1 MKQIGIGLLGYG
13 SIGKIHTF
21 SYSQLPLLYPGKLPE
36 IVLEGI
42 CTSNSSTADRA
53 VKEGSF
59 RQGFTDIAELL
70 QQDGVNVVDCCLP
83 NFLHRQAL
91 LQAFDAGK
99 HVYCEKP
106 LALNAEETRQIVAVA
121 RKLGVQVGMTFNF
134 RFVPALMRA
143 KELIDEGLLGKVYS
157 FRAEYF
163 HTGYQNPDRPMSWRM
178 RKELSGGGALVDLG
192 SHVIDLTRHLL
203 GEFAS
208 VRGMVHTYIDR
219 RPAGQGSQDK
229 QRVTVDDA
237 AWLEVRLQS
246 GGIGTIEV
254 SRFATGA
261 LDDLNIE
268 IYGEKAALMFRLMDA
283 NWLYWFDATRS
294 GGPMGGQRGWTR
306 LETVQH
312 YPGATLPPPRSIL
325 GWTRTHAE
333 NQYVFLKAISEGRAP
348 QPGMLDGLRCQLIM
362 DAAYRS
368 AENGNWVDV
377 PLE

>member
-1 MKQIGIGLLGYG
+1 MKQIGIGMLGYG
-13 SIGKIHTF
+13 GIGKIHT
-21 SYSQLPLLYPGKLPE
+21 SCYRQLPLLYPGKLPE
-36 IVLEGI
+36 IVLEAV
-42 CTSNSSTADRA
+42 CTSSPETADRA
-53 VKEGSF
+53 AKEGGF
-59 RQGFTDIAELL
+59 RRGFSDRAELL
-70 QQDGVNVVDCCLP
+70 KQEEVTVVDCCLP
-83 NFLHRQAL
+83 NYLHREAL
-91 LQAFDAGK
+91 LEAFTAGK

-106 LALNAEETRQIVAVA
+106 MAVDAAEARQIAA
-121 RKLGVQVGMTFNF
+121 AAKEHGVQVGVTFNF

-143 KELIDEGLLGKVYS
+143 KQLIDEGMLGKVYS

-192 SHVIDLTRHLL
+192 SHVIDLVRHLL
-203 GEFAS
+203 GEFVSIRAMT
-208 VRGMVHTYIDR
+208 RTFIEK
-219 RPAGQGSQDK
+219 RPAARGSRTK
-229 QRVTVDDA
+229 EPVTVDDA
-237 AWLEVRLQS
+237 AWLEVCLQS

-261 LDDLNIE
+261 LDDLNVE

-283 NWLYWFDATRS
+283 NWLYWFDATRPGS
-294 GGPMGGQRGWTR
+294 PMEQGWIR

-312 YPGATLPPPRSIL
+312 YPGASLPPPRSIV

-333 NQYVFLKAISEGRAP
+333 SQYAFLRAVAENSTP
-348 QPGMLDGLRCQLIM
+348 RPGVIDGLRCQLIM

-368 AENGNWVDV
+368 ADGENWAEV